1 MEICNIRGLNGT
13 ISPPPPLNA
22 TNLLDISHA
31 LEAVNIT
38 QQQRTS
44 LSAES
49 NATLGNI
56 LQLINDKIEQL
67 NTTVNKKGSANIEV
81 GSYVGTGTSGVNH
94 KCTLNFSF
102 APKTVFISTQN
113 VNSRAPTT
121 FSFIYD
127 NKTCFAVSGSSE
139 LSSYNLDVVWN
150 GNSMS
155 WSRTGSGTISEPV
168 LQLNESGKK
177 YFYVAIG

>member
-1 MEICNIRGLNGT
+1 M
-13 ISPPPPLNA
+13 NA

-44 LSAES
+44 FGVES

-67 NTTVNKKGSANIEV
+67 NTIINKKGSANIEV

-102 APKTVFISTQN
+102 APKTVFISTQK
-113 VNSRAPTT
+113 VDSKAPAT
-121 FSFIYD
+121 FAFIYD
-127 NKTCFAVSGSSE
+127 NKRCYAVDGSTE
-139 LSSYNLDVVWN
+139 LASHDLDVVWN

-155 WSRTGSGTISEPV
+155 WSRTGSGFISEPV
-168 LQLNESGKK
+168 LQLNESGTK